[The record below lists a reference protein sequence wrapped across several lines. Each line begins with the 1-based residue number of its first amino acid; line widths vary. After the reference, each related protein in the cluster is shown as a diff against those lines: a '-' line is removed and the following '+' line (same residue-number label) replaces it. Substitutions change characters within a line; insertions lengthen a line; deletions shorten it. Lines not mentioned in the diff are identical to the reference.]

1 MICPKCGNKVKE
13 GDVFCTNCGAKIEKE
28 QGKSQTM
35 NEGKNTS
42 FKINS
47 AIQKVLKKE
56 WVPLVV
62 IVIIAVLMADVIG
75 KLTKTT
81 SKDNSSKT
89 TTKAA
94 TYEAITDTM
103 EFDISDDAIAFI
115 NDNPQFFPGNSSNT
129 GAISD
134 HIDFSMDY
142 AHVAKNPFK
151 YSDRLMCIFGEVVD
165 CQELEES
172 GKTLTYVQIE
182 DYSGYDYCVYYLGEL
197 PNVFEGNDVTVTFLP
212 FNVIT
217 FENIGGY
224 YTKAIVG
231 AACYVN
237 YAE

>member
-1 MICPKCGNKVKE
+1 MYKLWCKNRKRAG
-13 GDVFCTNCGAKIEKE
+13 
-28 QGKSQTM
+28 GKSQTM

-75 KLTKTT
+75 RISKTT

-94 TYEAITDTM
+94 TYEAIADTM

-142 AHVAKNPFK
+142 AHVAKNHLNIPTV
-151 YSDRLMCIFGEVVD
+151 LCM
-165 CQELEES
+165 
-172 GKTLTYVQIE
+172 
-182 DYSGYDYCVYYLGEL
+182 YLVKSL
-197 PNVFEGNDVTVTFLP
+197 
-212 FNVIT
+212 
-217 FENIGGY
+217 
-224 YTKAIVG
+224 IVKS
-231 AACYVN
+231 
-237 YAE
+237 